1 MKNRSIKQ
9 FYSKL
14 LNERKKF
21 LIQEQELDTTS
32 VDTQIDRYLQNYER
46 EAQKNNDDEQESPES
61 SERTGEQDSQEQR
74 ESTQRTL
81 KQHFRMLFEDDADEL
96 IDTIL
101 KGKGKGKQD
110 DEEPVE
116 EPAQDMGP
124 AAGGGPEQ
132 LPQDIDINAVGQD
145 LPPAEGEEEQPPEQ
159 GADAAGA
166 PPMGGGMPIG
176 APGSEDEQMP
186 NGPEMQ
192 DEENPE
198 DTSVQQRPGQLDLG
212 SYVMRVSHF
221 IENAQNLLDIKA
233 VILRRALD
241 IVKKNYGDKDADKFR
256 RMLRAEYK
264 DSAPEDIDS
273 DLE

>member
-101 KGKGKGKQD
+101 KGKGK
-110 DEEPVE
+110 
-116 EPAQDMGP
+116 
-124 AAGGGPEQ
+124 
-132 LPQDIDINAVGQD
+132 
-145 LPPAEGEEEQPPEQ
+145 
-159 GADAAGA
+159 
-166 PPMGGGMPIG
+166 
-176 APGSEDEQMP
+176 
-186 NGPEMQ
+186 
-192 DEENPE
+192 
-198 DTSVQQRPGQLDLG
+198 
-212 SYVMRVSHF
+212 
-221 IENAQNLLDIKA
+221 
-233 VILRRALD
+233 
-241 IVKKNYGDKDADKFR
+241 KDGNW
-256 RMLRAEYK
+256 
-264 DSAPEDIDS
+264 
-273 DLE
+273 